1 MGRNDRVGE
10 DGDAGADTAEHCE
23 HAHGLATAAGR
34 SLLDDQRGGDSSH
47 QDLEAHSDQ
56 SKQCE
61 GFQRRSERAGEIGDR
76 ESGYPDRDQPSA
88 AEAVGKRGE
97 RQGPDAAQGE
107 HRAEVR
113 ERGNAGVKVPRD
125 RGQREDE
132 H

>member
-1 MGRNDRVGE
+1 MRRDDRVGE
-10 DGDAGADTAEHCE
+10 DGNSGADSAEQRQ
-23 HAHGLATAAGR
+23 HAHRLASAAGR
-34 SLLDDQRGGDSSH
+34 SLLDDQRGGHSSD

-61 GFQRRSERAGEIGDR
+61 RFQRRSERAGEIGDR
-76 ESGYPDRDQPSA
+76 EPGHPDRDQPPP
-88 AEAVGKRGE
+88 AEAVGERGE
-97 RQGPDAAQGE
+97 RQGADAAKGE

-125 RGQREDE
+125 CGQREDE